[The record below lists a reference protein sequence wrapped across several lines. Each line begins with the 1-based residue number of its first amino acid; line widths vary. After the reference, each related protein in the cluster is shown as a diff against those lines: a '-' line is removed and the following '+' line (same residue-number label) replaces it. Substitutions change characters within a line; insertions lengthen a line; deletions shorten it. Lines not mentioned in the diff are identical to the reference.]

1 MNTHP
6 KNKGIFQTFLFP
18 FNTVGEGCHSMFC
31 RKNLQVGLQPVRGF
45 EQRNLPLC
53 SISTVA
59 GAQTPMCIYCH
70 TWQVLS
76 SEDLNSRA
84 LSSNL
89 RYLAL
94 TLATKSL
101 LQNKSVNP
109 NVKKVITHQSSSNK
123 LWPKCACKGLFFF
136 LYTFFT
142 YKHPKIAGSKFKKSS
157 STMSKSC
164 TFLNGGYKV
173 YRL

>member
-31 RKNLQVGLQPVRGF
+31 RKHLQVGLKRFWAKKSSFVFYFNCSGRSDPNVYILSDLTCPV
-45 EQRNLPLC
+45 
-53 SISTVA
+53 
-59 GAQTPMCIYCH
+59 
-70 TWQVLS
+70 
-76 SEDLNSRA
+76 LNSRA

-109 NVKKVITHQSSSNK
+109 NVKKVITHQSSSNN

-142 YKHPKIAGSKFKKSS
+142 YKHPKIAGSKFKKSC